1 MMPYTFLFLSLLFL
15 IPGMIIYVIRPDLR
29 RVIHVMALFS
39 IPFAFTEQL
48 FYPTYWEP
56 EFLFDLVNVIG
67 FGIED
72 ILFVIGLASFT
83 STAYAVTLNKRYES
97 ISPISFGGAVKR
109 GVAFLTV
116 AFAGVVLLFSI
127 DMEMIYGSVLI
138 MVLCYSFVVIRR
150 NDLVLPGLL
159 GGIVSLIVYTA
170 LCLILMLV
178 YPAIFRL
185 TWHAEQFFNIF
196 IFGIPLEEILYAFA
210 AGLIATVFYPYIS
223 YCRFRDVPKSADSC

>member
-1 MMPYTFLFLSLLFL
+1 MTHPFLFLALLFL
-15 IPGMIIYVIRPDLR
+15 IPGMAIYFIRPDLR
-29 RVIHVMALFS
+29 NVIQVMSLFS
-39 IPFAFTEQL
+39 IPFAFTERF

-83 STAYAVTLNKRYES
+83 STAYAVTLNKRYEL
-97 ISPISFGGAVKR
+97 ISPISFGGAFKR
-109 GVAFLTV
+109 GGAFLIVAFV
-116 AFAGVVLLFSI
+116 GVGLLFSI

-138 MVLCYSFVVIRR
+138 MALCYSFVVIRR

-159 GGIVSLIVYTA
+159 GGIVSLIVYTV

-178 YPAIFRL
+178 YPSIFRL
-185 TWHAEQFFNIF
+185 TWHTEQFLDVFV
-196 IFGIPLEEILYAFA
+196 FGIPLEEILYAFA

-223 YCRFRDVPKSADSC
+223 YCRFRDVPKSADGC